1 MSDLNDFKNKNTKFT
16 GTSGVR
22 ISTGDTGTRVDEQ
35 ARLRF
40 NSSTNLMEYYSGTE
54 WKSIDAP
61 PTITSFT
68 VNGGANVTTASFLN
82 ESGTITV
89 VISGSLFDNVGATVL
104 FVGNGGGD
112 VSPLTTVRN
121 STSLITVTVDGS
133 SFSNTFEP
141 YDLKITNGSGLTA
154 LLENCILSDSQ
165 PSFATAAG
173 SLGTISDGTRSS
185 YTLSSAAATDAD
197 GDTITYSVSVGAL
210 PTGLSLNSS
219 TGAITGTASAVV
231 SNTTSTFTISAATT
245 NVTSTRQFSIT
256 VNAPVIESFTATGP
270 ATFSVPVGVSSVD
283 VLVLAGGGT
292 GGSQHG
298 GGGGAGGLIF
308 RPGFPVTPGGTVAVN
323 VGAGGVGVSGTVG
336 PGPSAR
342 FGSDTT
348 FGTLTAKGGAAG
360 GAYIDPGQ
368 NASPG
373 GSGGGGAAN
382 QTPSAAGTGT
392 QPSQPGDSGTYG
404 FGFPGGSGLGHDGGA
419 HPNWVGGGG
428 GGAGGAG
435 TPASGNASGA
445 GGTGRT
451 YNISGSPV
459 GYAGGGGG
467 GAHQVGGGPG
477 ATGFG
482 ATNGNASAYSQSN
495 SAAANRGGGS
505 GGGGIPGIAGSGGSG
520 VVIVKY

>member
-1 MSDLNDFKNKNTKFT
+1 MSNIDDFKNKNTKFT
-16 GTSGVR
+16 GTSGLR
-22 ISTGDTGTRVDEQ
+22 ISTGATGTRVNET

-40 NSSTNLMEYYSGTE
+40 NTSTNLMEYYSGTE

-68 VNGGANVTTASFLN
+68 VNGGANVTSASFLK

-89 VISGSLFDNVGATVL
+89 AISGSLFDTTGATVL

-121 STSLITVTVDGS
+121 STSLITVTLDGN
-133 SFSNTFEP
+133 SFSNTYEP
-141 YDLKITNGSGLTA
+141 YDLKITNGSGLSA
-154 LLENCILSDSQ
+154 LLENCILSDSR
-165 PSFATAAG
+165 PAFVTAAG
-173 SLGTISDGTRSS
+173 SLGTITDASRSS

-197 GDTITYSVSVGAL
+197 GDTITYSVTVGAL

-219 TGAITGTASAVV
+219 TGAITGTASAVA

-245 NVTSTRQFSIT
+245 TITATRQFSIT
-256 VNAPVIESFTATGP
+256 VNAPVVETFTSTGP
-270 ATFSVPVGVSSVD
+270 ATFNVPVGVSAVE

-308 RPGFPVTPGGTVAVN
+308 RPGFPVTPGGTVAIN

-336 PGPSAR
+336 PGPSTR

-360 GAYIDPGQ
+360 ASYIDPSQG
-368 NASPG
+368 ASPG

-382 QTPSAAGTGT
+382 QSPSPGGTGT

-404 FGFPGGSGLGHDGGA
+404 FGNPGGFGLGHDGGA

-435 TPASGNASGA
+435 TPASGNSSGA

-451 YNISGSPV
+451 YTISGSPV

-477 ATGFG
+477 NPAFG
-482 ATNGNASAYSQSN
+482 ATPGNASAYSQSN

-520 VVIVKY
+520 VVIVRY